1 MESKIIDK
9 KLKHRKI
16 KDVISNSFT
25 GLSSFI
31 SAFVLFAI
39 IIFVAIRGITN
50 FDFKMVVSDYY
61 ETPYFAQVYEVED
74 YNLDKEDGG
83 GIYYS
88 KHYGIGLKDD
98 KDFEGNHCITI
109 RYIDENS
116 PLNSAT
122 YLSDGGLARFSIGQ
136 IVKRIQVSDGVNYKL
151 LTVKMGAE
159 AMAHELDNWKSIS
172 ELYYSTMGGGIRG
185 SLLTTLILIVATLL
199 LSMPLGILAAI
210 YLSVYSKNN
219 KIIVVIRSL
228 IDMLSGVPSIIYGLI
243 GVIVFIPFVS
253 SMTRSSGG
261 SIMSGALTMS
271 IMLLPTIIKT
281 VEESIN
287 TIPQGYKLSSL
298 ALGASET
305 QTTLKVILPNALP
318 GILTS
323 SLLSIGRIIGE
334 SAALIFAIG
343 TAIQDRVSL
352 FDSSTTLAV
361 HIWSVASGQNP
372 NYGMA
377 SAISLIILAIVLLLN
392 VAVKLICKKLNKFE
406 VK

>member
-1 MESKIIDK
+1 MESKTYDN
-9 KLKHRKI
+9 KLKFRRF
-16 KDVISNSFT
+16 KDGVSNSFT
-25 GLSSFI
+25 GISSFI

-39 IIFVAIRGITN
+39 IIFVAIKGFAN
-50 FDFKMVVSDYY
+50 LDFKMIVSDYY

-74 YNLDKEDGG
+74 YALNKDDGG

-98 KDFEGNHCITI
+98 TDFEGNACITI
-109 RYIDENS
+109 KYIDENS
-116 PLNSAT
+116 PVNNAT
-122 YLSDGGLARFSIGQ
+122 YISDGEAAIFTVGQ

-172 ELYYSTMGGGIRG
+172 EFYYSTMGGGIRG
-185 SLLTTLILIVATLL
+185 SLLTTLILIGATLL
-199 LSMPLGILAAI
+199 ISMPLGVLAAI
-210 YLSVYSKNN
+210 YLSIYSKNS
-219 KIIVVIRSL
+219 KIIMVIRSL

-261 SIMSGALTMS
+261 SILSGALTMS

-281 VEESIN
+281 TEESIN

-323 SLLSIGRIIGE
+323 ALLSIGRIIGE

-352 FDSSTTLAV
+352 FGSSTTLAV

-377 SAISLIILAIVLLLN
+377 SAISLIILALVLVLN
-392 VAVKLICKKLNKFE
+392 IAVKIICKKLNKFE